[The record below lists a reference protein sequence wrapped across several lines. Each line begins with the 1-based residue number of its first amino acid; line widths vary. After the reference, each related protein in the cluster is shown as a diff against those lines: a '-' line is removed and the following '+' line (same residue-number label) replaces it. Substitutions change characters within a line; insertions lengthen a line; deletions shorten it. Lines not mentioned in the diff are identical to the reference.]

1 MGDKLKEECGVFAIS
16 EADDD
21 LDIVNTSYLA
31 LYALQHRGQE
41 GCGICVNNKDSLS
54 LYKDVGLVSEVF
66 TNRNLEKLPK
76 TNIAI
81 AHVRYGTT
89 GNNNRE
95 NVQPLVVNHKEGKMA
110 LAHNGNL
117 VNDNIL
123 RDKLESKGLIFQTT
137 SDSEVI
143 AYLITKNRLKSSSI
157 EEAIEKTMYEIKGA
171 YSLVIM
177 TPYKLI
183 VARDPRGFRPL
194 VMGKLK
200 NRYVFAS
207 ETCAFDAI
215 NAEYIRSVK
224 PGEIISINKSQV
236 KSITTHCDKYRQSL
250 CVFELLY
257 FSRPDSKIDDID
269 VLDSRL
275 KAGEFLYK
283 ENPIESDVVIGVPDS
298 GILAAIGYSRAS
310 GINYGVG
317 LIKNK
322 YIGRTFI
329 QPKQTQRDSSVQI
342 KLNVV
347 ESVIKGKRVIL
358 IDDSIV
364 RGTTSV
370 RIVKLLRDAGAKEVH
385 FRSSSPMFLNPCYF
399 GTDIDS
405 KENLFACKYTKEE
418 MRDILNVDSLEF
430 LSVSNVVK
438 LAKKD
443 MGYCTACFSGKY
455 PIKPKVERSKS
466 HLEQ

>member
-1 MGDKLKEECGVFAIS
+1 MFNKIKEECGVFAIS

-41 GCGICVNNKDSLS
+41 GCGICVNNKSSLA
-54 LYKDVGLVSEVF
+54 LYKDIGLVSEVF
-66 TNRNLEKLPK
+66 TKRNLDKLPK
-76 TNIAI
+76 TSIAI

-89 GNNNRE
+89 GDNNRA

-117 VNDNIL
+117 VNDYTL

-194 VMGKLK
+194 VMGKL
-200 NRYVFAS
+200 NDRYVFAS

-215 NAEYIRSVK
+215 NASYIRSVA
-224 PGEIISINKSQV
+224 PGEIISINKGQI
-236 KSITTHCDKYRQSL
+236 KSITTHCNKYKRSL

-269 VLDSRL
+269 VLDARL
-275 KAGEFLYK
+275 KAGEFLYT
-283 ENPIESDVVIGVPDS
+283 ENKIEADVVIGVPDS
-298 GILAAIGYSRAS
+298 GILSAIGYSRAS

-329 QPKQTQRDSSVQI
+329 QPKQAQRDSSVQI

-347 ESVIKGKRVIL
+347 KSVIEGKRVVL

-364 RGTTSV
+364 RGTTSI

-385 FRSSSPMFLNPCYF
+385 FRSSAPMFLNPCYF

-405 KENLFACKYTKEE
+405 KENLFACKHTKEE
-418 MRDILNVDSLEF
+418 MKDILNVDSLEF
-430 LSVSNVVK
+430 LSVENVVK
-438 LAKKD
+438 LSKENI
-443 MGYCTACFSGKY
+443 GYCTACFSGNY
-455 PIKPKVERSKS
+455 PIKPKTERSKS

>member
-1 MGDKLKEECGVFAIS
+1 MFDKLREECGVFAIS
-16 EADDD
+16 EADDN
-21 LDIVNTSYLA
+21 LDIVNTCYLA

-41 GCGICVNNKDSLS
+41 GCGICTNNKDSLS
-54 LYKDVGLVSEVF
+54 IYKDVGLVSEVF
-66 TNRNLEKLPK
+66 TKRNLEKLPK
-76 TNIAI
+76 SSIAI

-89 GNNNRE
+89 GNNNRQ
-95 NVQPLVVNHKEGKMA
+95 NVQPLLVNHKEGKMA

-117 VNDNIL
+117 VNDHIL

-137 SDSEVI
+137 SDTEVI
-143 AYLITKNRLKSSSI
+143 AYLITKNRLKSDSI

-194 VMGKLK
+194 VMGKL
-200 NRYVFAS
+200 NDRYVFAS
-207 ETCAFDAI
+207 ETCAFDAV
-215 NAEYIRSVK
+215 NAKYIRSVE
-224 PGEIISINKSQV
+224 PGEIISINKGQV
-236 KSITTHCDKYRQSL
+236 KSIKTHCNKYKRSL

-269 VLDSRL
+269 VLDARL
-275 KAGEFLYK
+275 KAGEYLFK
-283 ENPIESDVVIGVPDS
+283 ENPIDADVVIGVPDS

-329 QPKQTQRDSSVQI
+329 QPKQTQRNSSVQI

-347 ESVIKGKRVIL
+347 ESVIKGKRVVL

-385 FRSSSPMFLNPCYF
+385 FRSSAPMFLNPCYF

-405 KENLFACKYTKEE
+405 KDNLFACKYTKEE
-418 MRDILNVDSLEF
+418 MRDILNADSLEF
-430 LSVSNVVK
+430 LSVKNVVN
-438 LAKKD
+438 LAKENI
-443 MGYCTACFSGKY
+443 GFCTACFSGKY
-455 PIKPKVERSKS
+455 PIKPNGEKLKS
-466 HLEQ
+466 HLED

>member
-1 MGDKLKEECGVFAIS
+1 MFDKLKEECGVFAIS
-16 EADDD
+16 EADDKI
-21 LDIVNTSYLA
+21 DIVNTSYLA

-41 GCGICVNNKDSLS
+41 GCGICVNDHDSLS
-54 LYKDVGLVSEVF
+54 VYKDTGLVSEVF
-66 TNRNLEKLPK
+66 TPRNLSKLPK
-76 TNIAI
+76 SDIAI

-89 GNNNRE
+89 GDNNRI

-117 VNDNIL
+117 VNDYIL

-143 AYLITKNRLKSSSI
+143 AYLITKNRLKSSCI

-183 VARDPRGFRPL
+183 IARDPRGFRPL
-194 VMGKLK
+194 VMGKLE

-215 NAEYIRSVK
+215 NAKYIRSVE
-224 PGEIISINKSQV
+224 PGEIISINKGQL
-236 KSITTHCDKYRQSL
+236 KSIKTHCNKYKRSL

-269 VLDSRL
+269 VLDARL
-275 KAGEFLYK
+275 KAGEYLYD
-283 ENPIESDVVIGVPDS
+283 ENKIDADVVIGVPDS

-329 QPKQTQRDSSVQI
+329 QPKQNQRSSSVQI

-347 ESVIKGKRVIL
+347 ESVIKNKRVIL

-364 RGTTSV
+364 RGTTSK
-370 RIVKLLRDAGAKEVH
+370 RIVKLLRNAGAKEVH
-385 FRSSSPMFLNPCYF
+385 FRSSSPMFLYPCYF
-399 GTDIDS
+399 GTDIDNE
-405 KENLFACKYTKEE
+405 ENLFASKYTKEE
-418 MRDILNVDSLEF
+418 MRDILNVDSLEY
-430 LSVSNVVK
+430 LSVKNVVK
-438 LAKKD
+438 LAKENI
-443 MGYCTACFSGKY
+443 GYCTACFSNKY
-455 PIKPKVERSKS
+455 PIKPSYDKRKL
-466 HLEQ
+466 HLEG

>member
-1 MGDKLKEECGVFAIS
+1 MFNKIKEECGVFAIS
-16 EADDD
+16 EADDN

-41 GCGICVNNKDSLS
+41 GCGICTNNKDSLS
-54 LYKDVGLVSEVF
+54 LYKDTGLVSEVF
-66 TNRNLEKLPK
+66 TKRNIEKLPK
-76 TNIAI
+76 SDIAI

-89 GNNNRE
+89 GDNSRS

-117 VNDNIL
+117 VNDHIL
-123 RDKLESKGLIFQTT
+123 RDRLESKGLIFQTT

-143 AYLITKNRLKSSSI
+143 AYLITKNRLKSSCI
-157 EEAIEKTMYEIKGA
+157 EEAIEKTMLEIKGA

-194 VMGKLK
+194 VMGKL
-200 NRYVFAS
+200 NDRYVFAS

-215 NAEYIRSVK
+215 NAKYIRSVE
-224 PGEIISINKSQV
+224 PGEIISINKGQL
-236 KSITTHCDKYRQSL
+236 KSIKTHCNKYKRSL

-257 FSRPDSKIDDID
+257 FSRPDSIIDDIA
-269 VLDSRL
+269 VLDARL
-275 KAGEFLYK
+275 KAGEYLYE
-283 ENPIESDVVIGVPDS
+283 ENKIEADVVIGVPDS

-310 GINYGVG
+310 GIHYGVG

-329 QPKQTQRDSSVQI
+329 QPEQNQRSSSVQI

-347 ESVIKGKRVIL
+347 KSAIEGKKVVL

-364 RGTTSV
+364 RGTTSI

-430 LSVSNVVK
+430 LSVKHVTK
-438 LAKKD
+438 LAKED
-443 MGYCTACFSGKY
+443 IGYCTACFSGKY
-455 PIKPKVERSKS
+455 PIKPSIDKRKR
-466 HLEQ
+466 HLEG

>member
-1 MGDKLKEECGVFAIS
+1 MFNKIKEECGVFAIS
-16 EADDD
+16 QGDDN

-41 GCGICVNNKDSLS
+41 GCGICTNNKDSLS
-54 LYKDVGLVSEVF
+54 IYKDVGLVSDVF
-66 TNRNLEKLPK
+66 TKRNLEKLPK
-76 TNIAI
+76 NDIAI

-89 GNNNRE
+89 GDNNRA
-95 NVQPLVVNHKEGKMA
+95 NVQPLLINHKEGKMA

-117 VNDNIL
+117 INDHIL

-143 AYLITKNRLKSSSI
+143 AYLITKNRLKCSCI
-157 EEAIEKTMYEIKGA
+157 EDAIEKTMFEIKGA

-194 VMGKLK
+194 VMGKLN

-224 PGEIISINKSQV
+224 PGEIISINKGQI
-236 KSITTHCDKYRQSL
+236 KTIETHCNKYKRSL

-269 VLDSRL
+269 VLDARL
-275 KAGEFLYK
+275 KAGEFLFEEDK
-283 ENPIESDVVIGVPDS
+283 IDADVVIGVPDS

-310 GINYGVG
+310 GINYDIG

-329 QPKQTQRDSSVQI
+329 QPQQNQRDSSVQI

-347 ESVIKGKRVIL
+347 KSVIKGKRVVL

-364 RGTTSV
+364 RGTTSI
-370 RIVKLLRDAGAKEVH
+370 RIVKLLRDSGAKEVH

-405 KENLFACKYTKEE
+405 KEKLFACKYTKEE
-418 MRDILNVDSLEF
+418 MKDILNVDSLGF
-430 LSVSNVVK
+430 LSVKHVEMLSDKNE
-438 LAKKD
+438 
-443 MGYCTACFSGKY
+443 GYCTACFSGKY
-455 PIKPKVERSKS
+455 PIKPNINKRKL
-466 HLEQ
+466 HLEG